1 MHVTSF
7 SSFTAVSFNELE
19 YFLIRWKWHRHL
31 KIVIYLRRA
40 FYCLGEVNIDILS
53 VKYMS
58 EHHLVGPI
66 SRSH

>member
-19 YFLIRWKWHRHL
+19 YFLIRWKKHRHL

-40 FYCLGEVNIDILS
+40 FYGLGEVNIDILS
-53 VKYMS
+53 VKYM
-58 EHHLVGPI
+58 
-66 SRSH
+66 